1 MLVTMTVGL
10 HHWHLLLRWDIR
22 LLEHGLLRSWRRHLL
37 RELLRRVGMAAL
49 PVGWRGLGLLNKW
62 LLLTLV
68 EIAAH
73 VNVHGSWLGGKVLRD
88 GGLTGIVSVRVS
100 VWVSLNVDLV

>member
-1 MLVTMTVGL
+1 
-10 HHWHLLLRWDIR
+10 
-22 LLEHGLLRSWRRHLL
+22 
-37 RELLRRVGMAAL
+37 MAAL
-49 PVGWRGLGLLNKW
+49 PVGRRGLGLLNKW

-68 EIAAH
+68 EVPTH
-73 VNVHGSWLGGKVLRD
+73 VNVHGSRLGDEVFRG